1 MGFDLTGYE
10 KDNSIQMKSFALY
23 TLAGVAALIMVIV
36 SVSFYLFM
44 RGEALKKEMY
54 LQGGIEETLIYKEHQ
69 DQFLK
74 SHKLKRG
81 RDKALDYYND

>member
-1 MGFDLTGYE
+1 MGFNLTGYE
-10 KDNSIQMKSFALY
+10 KDNSIQMKSFAFY
-23 TLAGVAALIMVIV
+23 TSAGVAALIMVIV

-54 LQGGIEETLIYKEHQ
+54 LEGGIEETIIYKEHQ

-74 SHKLKRG
+74 SHKLKKG
-81 RDKALDYYND
+81 IDKALDYYND

>member
-23 TLAGVAALIMVIV
+23 TTAGVVALIMVIL
-36 SVSFYLFM
+36 SASFYLFI
-44 RGEALKKEMY
+44 RGEALKQEMY
-54 LQGGIEETLIYKEHQ
+54 LEGGIEETLIYKEHQ

-74 SHKLKRG
+74 SHKLKKG
-81 RDKALDYYND
+81 IDKALDYYND